1 VRYHCG
7 GWLKF
12 TVIDDNDLLVRI
24 RITHAEAHPPFPDG
38 AGRRKAV
45 KDGGGE
51 SQDNGGW
58 AADSSSGDGERA
70 GGGFIQDDYE
80 VEAPLEVEPEVYEE
94 PRVSSCP
101 LYHLMQY
108 GELASYQVFFPRE
121 RLASLRSN
129 FDLMLE
135 MAEEGVPPERTDSFR
150 FVFDAIERA
159 DLDIRTVSAESSG
172 ERSSKRRRAS

>member
-45 KDGGGE
+45 KAGGRE

-94 PRVSSCP
+94 PR
-101 LYHLMQY
+101 
-108 GELASYQVFFPRE
+108 VFFPRE

>member
-1 VRYHCG
+1 
-7 GWLKF
+7 
-12 TVIDDNDLLVRI
+12 
-24 RITHAEAHPPFPDG
+24 
-38 AGRRKAV
+38 V
-45 KDGGGE
+45 KDGGRE

-58 AADSSSGDGERA
+58 AADSSSGDGEPA
-70 GGGFIQDDYE
+70 GGGFIQDNYE

-94 PRVSSCP
+94 PR
-101 LYHLMQY
+101 
-108 GELASYQVFFPRE
+108 VFFPRE

-135 MAEEGVPPERTDSFR
+135 MAEEGVPPERTDAFR

-172 ERSSKRRRAS
+172 GKSSKRRRAS

>member
-94 PRVSSCP
+94 PRV
-101 LYHLMQY
+101 
-108 GELASYQVFFPRE
+108 FFPRE

-135 MAEEGVPPERTDSFR
+135 MAEEGVPPERTDAFR